1 MSIKTEE
8 ILEKIAASKEIL
20 STMPKNNPKNIEIFK
35 DKLDELEKE
44 YTIYQ
49 DEVSNELK
57 KRCEKAVKK
66 TENKEIENL
75 QTRIKTITYI
85 LELLNEEKTSYEKM
99 ELDRSIFTISRYYKE
114 NFESVNEQIQICI
127 DKFSKVG
134 IELSLEDFNYSIYV
148 KDYMKTFF
156 QELKKGDIH
165 SEKIKEKFEEIYWKC
180 PEIMIHIELNMR
192 NIYFKN
198 ESIID
203 KYFEKEKSEKLKKA
217 NITLKE
223 INKSYIDLNK
233 QLMEKVAIE
242 PRIIQ
247 EKFLSGKCN
256 ISNLES
262 EKLKIDITKLLPK
275 EIVENSDENEE
286 VEGNIINFLNSLQE
300 YQNYL
305 KFKFIIDDIKQYYE
319 EKENYKKVYV
329 ETKKEIESLEKQLN
343 KLNRKANKRGFFGIK
358 KVTSGQTQE
367 TKELIQTI
375 KEKYKELDM
384 NKFYNKIYAD
394 INKNSTIYDIL
405 NLANSYYVYLTTC
418 IINHFKNIKP
428 EEINEKVKELDEF
441 LNNPYNAMIKHT
453 SFMEENDLA
462 LIIADKY
469 KLLHF
474 TIDKQDLDEKHL
486 GALIAKLENIQM
498 AINIRRA
505 NLKIE
510 DIKELCEIKK
520 LLDIN

>member
-1 MSIKTEE
+1 MFDKTEE
-8 ILEKIAASKEIL
+8 ILEKIVASKEIL
-20 STMPKNNPKNIEIFK
+20 STMPKNNPKNLEIFK
-35 DKLDELEKE
+35 DKLEELEKE
-44 YTIYQ
+44 YKTYQ
-49 DEVSNELK
+49 DNVSKELNKRYKNAIK
-57 KRCEKAVKK
+57 KPED
-66 TENKEIENL
+66 KEIENL
-75 QTRIKTITYI
+75 KTRIRTINYI
-85 LELLNEEKTSYEKM
+85 SELLNEEKTSYEKM
-99 ELDRSIFTISRYYKE
+99 GLDRSIFTISRYYKE
-114 NFESVNEQIQICI
+114 NFESINEQIQVCI

-156 QELKKGDIH
+156 QELEKGDIH

-198 ESIID
+198 ESVID

-217 NITLKE
+217 NVTLKE
-223 INKSYIDLNK
+223 INKSYIDLKK
-233 QLMEKVAIE
+233 QLMEKMAIQ
-242 PRIIQ
+242 PGLIQ
-247 EKFLSGKCN
+247 EKFLSGEYN
-256 ISNLES
+256 IHNLES
-262 EKLKIDITKLLPK
+262 EKLKTDIAKILPK
-275 EIVENSDENEE
+275 DIAENIEENEE
-286 VEGNIINFLNSLQE
+286 VKGNIINFLNSLQE

-319 EKENYKKVYV
+319 HKENYKKVYL
-329 ETKKEIESLEKQLN
+329 ETKKEIENLEKKLN
-343 KLNRKANKRGFFGIK
+343 KLNKKANKKGLFGTK
-358 KVTSGQTQE
+358 KVAYGQTQE
-367 TKELIQTI
+367 TKELIQMI

-394 INKNSTIYDIL
+394 IHKDSTIYDIL
-405 NLANSYYVYLTTC
+405 NLANSYYVYLTAC
-418 IINHFKNIKP
+418 LIDHFKNIKP
-428 EEINEKVKELDEF
+428 EEINEKVNELDKF

-453 SFMEENDLA
+453 SFIEENDLA

-474 TIDKQDLDEKHL
+474 TIDKQDLDAKHL

-498 AINIRRA
+498 AIYIRKA